1 MLHLQAKDMQLFVH
15 LTWKT
20 QGSRPLLGNDQLQQ
34 VASQAVTTR
43 IRAHLCQVLAISSTA
58 CQMDLVASFPAS
70 LPITVLLRISE
81 KAAQEAVVRLQK
93 VMSGNFRELSGYWGP
108 DYTAH
113 TLNAAEAAQAKTYLR
128 QHLIDAPP
136 VA

>member
-20 QGSRPLLGNDQLQQ
+20 QGSRPLLGNDQLRQ

-70 LPITVLLRISE
+70 LPIAILLRISE
-81 KAAQEAVVRLQK
+81 EAAQEALVRLQQM
-93 VMSGNFRELSGYWGP
+93 MSGNSRELSGYWGP